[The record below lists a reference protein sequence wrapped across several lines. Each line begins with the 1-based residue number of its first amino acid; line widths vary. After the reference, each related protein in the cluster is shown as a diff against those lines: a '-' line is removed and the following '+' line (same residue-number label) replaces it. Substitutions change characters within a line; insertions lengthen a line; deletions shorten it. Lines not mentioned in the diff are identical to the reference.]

1 MIFYIFLNLEMID
14 YRKDFF
20 KLNNGWCMEVN
31 WCFVIGSNGYLY
43 LYISGV

>member
-20 KLNNGWCMEVN
+20 KLNNGRCMEAN
-31 WCFVIGSNGYLY
+31 RRFVIGSNGYLY
-43 LYISGV
+43 LYISGA